1 MTVRQ
6 ALDEGFKR
14 AGTAK
19 TAAPIH
25 LRDGIDKSRYYYL
38 KDFGGPTEIPA
49 HLMDVTEQERYNRSL
64 PNLRRYFQANKLA
77 GINRSKRVLTDLDLS
92 QYQTSTGWAV

>member
-14 AGTAK
+14 ASTAK
-19 TAAPIH
+19 TTAPIH
-25 LRDGIDKSRYYYL
+25 SHDGIEKSRYYYL

-49 HLMDVTEQERYNRSL
+49 HLMDITE
-64 PNLRRYFQANKLA
+64 
-77 GINRSKRVLTDLDLS
+77 
-92 QYQTSTGWAV
+92 

>member
-14 AGTAK
+14 AGAAK

-25 LRDGIDKSRYYYL
+25 LHDGIDKSRYYYL

-49 HLMDVTEQERYNRSL
+49 HLMDVTE
-64 PNLRRYFQANKLA
+64 
-77 GINRSKRVLTDLDLS
+77 
-92 QYQTSTGWAV
+92 

>member
-14 AGTAK
+14 AGATKTTA
-19 TAAPIH
+19 PVQ
-25 LRDGIDKSRYYYL
+25 LQDSLNKSRYYYL

-64 PNLRRYFQANKLA
+64 PNLRRYFQANKLS
-77 GINRSKRVLTDLDLS
+77 GINRSKRVLTDLDLT
-92 QYQTSTGWAV
+92 QYQTSTGWSV